1 MDHAVEQP
9 LAHLKRGLQ
18 EMHMRNTAVL
28 LLSVSLAGG
37 TLVAQ
42 DVTIKS
48 LLSKDLAG
56 TPGKELS
63 MITVD
68 YLPGASDPVHTHN
81 AQAMVYVLEGSVV
94 MQVQDTAPVTLVPG
108 QTFYE
113 GPDDVHI
120 VARNASHTAPAK
132 FLVFFVKDK
141 GAPILLPTK

>member
-1 MDHAVEQP
+1 MDRVVEQP

-28 LLSVSLAGG
+28 LLSVSLASV

-42 DVTIKS
+42 DATIRS
-48 LLSKDLAG
+48 LLSRDLAG
-56 TPGKELS
+56 IPGKELT

-94 MQVQDTAPVTLVPG
+94 MQVQGRAPVTLLPG

-120 VARNASHTAPAK
+120 VARNASQTAPAK

-141 GAPILLPTK
+141 GAPILVRTK

>member
-1 MDHAVEQP
+1 MKNA
-9 LAHLKRGLQ
+9 
-18 EMHMRNTAVL
+18 AVL

-37 TLVAQ
+37 TRAAQ

-56 TPGKELS
+56 APGKELS

-68 YLPGASDPVHTHN
+68 YLPGASDPVHTHD

-94 MQVQDTAPVTLVPG
+94 MQVQGNPPVTLAPG
-108 QTFYE
+108 QTFDE
-113 GPDDVHI
+113 GPGDVHI
-120 VARNASHTAPAK
+120 GARNASHTAAAK

-141 GAPILLPTK
+141 GAPILVPRK

>member
-1 MDHAVEQP
+1 MVVENP
-9 LAHLKRGLQ
+9 A
-18 EMHMRNTAVL
+18 
-28 LLSVSLAGG
+28 
-37 TLVAQ
+37 
-42 DVTIKS
+42 
-48 LLSKDLAG
+48 
-56 TPGKELS
+56 KELS
-63 MITVD
+63 LITVD

-94 MQVQDTAPVTLVPG
+94 MQVQGKDAVTLAPG

-113 GPDDVHI
+113 GVDDVHI

>member
-1 MDHAVEQP
+1 MRFEQP

-37 TLVAQ
+37 TVVAQ

-63 MITVD
+63 MIMVD

-81 AQAMVYVLEGSVV
+81 AQAMV
-94 MQVQDTAPVTLVPG
+94 
-108 QTFYE
+108 
-113 GPDDVHI
+113 
-120 VARNASHTAPAK
+120 
-132 FLVFFVKDK
+132 
-141 GAPILLPTK
+141 